1 MIHPETGVHKSWGVR
16 EVSMSRLQPSVIT
29 QSRHSNDT
37 FDDDSRTN
45 LYIVRRK
52 STGLVDLFFI

>member
-1 MIHPETGVHKSWGVR
+1 
-16 EVSMSRLQPSVIT
+16 MSRLQPSVIT

-52 STGLVDLFFI
+52 STGLVDFFFSFDGVIIDFL